1 MLHRRRWLTA
11 LAFAATAACTTYTR
25 APWQEWAADGY
36 VPPWT
41 TFIILCGASQ
51 PRGTLAVSVTDTA
64 ITPDGWRPIAPG
76 QILAEWPVELK
87 GAARLIDSPERV
99 QRRQEVGSYQ
109 FRDTLQQYGKA
120 GDLLR
125 PAFISGMP
133 GWCIK
138 QEIWL
143 KPADT
148 ACYRDDDGDGRFDY
162 LTGPFSQTDAHPFL
176 LMNQRDAGIYGE
188 EGEAGT
194 PRYER
199 VPDHR
204 WPDAGLVRVQFVGPV
219 PPSVAAATG
228 EVQIAV
234 GFSPT
239 AERQGPIARFA
250 AFDATGIARTDLVP
264 GLPGLEIRRAGDR
277 FEARFTGKPSGQIAY
292 WNAVPPGGP
301 DRDRDLLDRSLM
313 LDFYPCAIDDKD
325 NVFRVGPERSDKD
338 PC

>member
-1 MLHRRRWLTA
+1 MLRRWLTTLA
-11 LAFAATAACTTYTR
+11 LAATAACTTYIR
-25 APWQEWAADGY
+25 PAWQEWTKDGH

-41 TFIILCGASQ
+41 TFLILSGASQ
-51 PRGTLAVSVTDTA
+51 PKGTLAVSVAEDA
-64 ITPDGWRPIAPG
+64 APADGWRTITAG
-76 QILAEWPVELK
+76 SLIAEWPVELK
-87 GAARLIDSPERV
+87 GAARLIDAPERV
-99 QRRQEVGSYQ
+99 KRRQEVGSLQY
-109 FRDTLQQYGKA
+109 RDALQHYGRP

-125 PAFISGMP
+125 PAFVQGKP
-133 GWCIK
+133 GWCIE

-143 KPADT
+143 KLPDT

-194 PRYER
+194 PRYEI
-199 VPDHR
+199 VPDHL
-204 WPDAGLVRVQFVGPV
+204 WPDSGAIHVQFIGPV

-264 GLPGLEIRRAGDR
+264 GLPGLEIRRAGEG
-277 FEARFTGKPSGQIAY
+277 FEARFTDKPSGQIAY
-292 WNAVPPGGP
+292 WNHAIAGGP
-301 DRDRDLLDRSLM
+301 NRDRDLLDRSLM